1 MPRLD
6 KTLDEVRDLLAED
19 GIASELHGDGGFL
32 CRSVASLDQ
41 AGPDQLSFAKDE
53 RTLEATD
60 TRAGALV
67 VPARTSRLPAHQ
79 LVVDDPFLAFVVVLR
94 HIDLERRR
102 EAAGV
107 HPTAVVAASA
117 AIGADVSI
125 GAGVTVRDEAEI
137 GDRTVLHANS
147 YVGRRSR
154 IGPDCVLFPGV
165 VVMEEVEVGA
175 RVVVHGATVIGC
187 DGYGYL
193 QRGGRH
199 VKIPQVGT
207 VTIGDD
213 VEIGAQVTIDRAA
226 LDATVVGRGCKIGD
240 LVHIA
245 HNVTIG
251 EHTLVVP
258 TVRIAG
264 RATIGS
270 GVVLAGG
277 AGVAD
282 GVVVGD
288 GAVLGGTTVT
298 FRDVPAGAV
307 LYGNPARPKSHQL
320 RIEAV
325 LNRLPQMERDLRA
338 LLRRTA
344 SREGTDRADEE

>member
-1 MPRLD
+1 MSRLD
-6 KTLDEVRDLLAED
+6 KTLDEVRGLIEAA
-19 GIASELHGDGGFL
+19 GFSVELHGDGAFL
-32 CRSVASLDQ
+32 CRSVASLER

-53 RTLEATD
+53 RTLQSVD

-67 VPARTSRLPAHQ
+67 VPSATGRPAAHH
-79 LVVDDPFLAFVVVLR
+79 LVTPDPFAAFVAVLQ
-94 HIDLERRR
+94 HIDRERRA

-107 HPTAVVAASA
+107 HSTAVVAESASVA
-117 AIGADVSI
+117 ADVSI
-125 GAGVTVRDEAEI
+125 GAGVIVRDEAVI
-137 GDRTVLHANS
+137 GERTVLHPNS

-154 IGPDCVLFPGV
+154 IGSDCVLFPGV
-165 VVMEEVEVGA
+165 VVMEDITLGE
-175 RVVVHGATVIGC
+175 RVTVHGGTVIGC

-193 QRGGRH
+193 QREGRH

-207 VTIGDD
+207 VEIGND
-213 VEIGAQVTIDRAA
+213 VEIGSLVTIDRAA
-226 LDATVVGRGCKIGD
+226 LDATVIGRGCKIGD

-251 EHTLVVP
+251 EQTLVVP
-258 TVRIAG
+258 TARIAG

-270 GVVLAGG
+270 GVVLAGA

-288 GAVLGGTTVT
+288 GAVIGGSSVT
-298 FRDVPAGAV
+298 YRDVPAGAV
-307 LYGNPARPKSHQL
+307 LYGDPARPKTHQL

-325 LNRLPQMERDLRA
+325 LNRLPQLERDLRR
-338 LLRRTA
+338 LLRR
-344 SREGTDRADEE
+344 SVGRDEND

>member
-19 GIASELHGDGGFL
+19 GIASELHGDGRFL
-32 CRSVASLDQ
+32 CRSVASLEQ

-53 RTLEATD
+53 RTLRGTD

-67 VPARTSRLPAHQ
+67 VPAATGRLAAHQ
-79 LVVDDPFLAFVVVLR
+79 LAVDDPFAAFVVVLR
-94 HIDLERRR
+94 HIDRERRR
-102 EAAGV
+102 EAPGV
-107 HPTAVVAASA
+107 HPTATVAGSAS
-117 AIGADVSI
+117 IGAEVSI
-125 GAGVTVRDEAEI
+125 GAGVTVRDGAEI
-137 GDRTVLHANS
+137 GDRTVLHANA

-154 IGPDCVLFPGV
+154 IGPDCVLFPCV
-165 VVMEEVEVGA
+165 VVMEDVTVGA
-175 RVVVHGATVIGC
+175 RVTVHGAAVIGC

-207 VTIGDD
+207 VEIGDD
-213 VEIGAQVTIDRAA
+213 VEIGSQVTIDRAA
-226 LDATVVGRGCKIGD
+226 LDATVIGRGCKIGD

-258 TVRIAG
+258 SVRIAG

-288 GAVLGGTTVT
+288 GAVLSGTTVAY
-298 FRDVPAGAV
+298 RDVPAGAV
-307 LYGNPARPKSHQL
+307 LYGDPARPKTHQL

-338 LLRRTA
+338 LLRRME
-344 SREGTDRADEE
+344 RQGETD

>member
-19 GIASELHGDGGFL
+19 GVASELHGDGGFL
-32 CRSVASLDQ
+32 CRSVASLEQ

-60 TRAGALV
+60 TRAGGLV
-67 VPARTSRLPAHQ
+67 VPARTSRLAAHQ
-79 LVVDDPFLAFVVVLR
+79 LAVDDPFLAFVSVLR

-165 VVMEEVEVGA
+165 VVMEDVTVGA
-175 RVVVHGATVIGC
+175 RVTVHGATVIGC

-193 QRGGRH
+193 QRQGRH

-207 VTIGDD
+207 VEIGDD

-226 LDATVVGRGCKIGD
+226 LDATVIGRGCKIGD

-251 EHTLVVP
+251 EHSLVVP

-288 GAVLGGTTVT
+288 GAVLSGTTVAY
-298 FRDVPAGAV
+298 RDVPAGAV

-338 LLRRTA
+338 LLRRME
-344 SREGTDRADEE
+344 RQGETD

>member
-6 KTLDEVRDLLAED
+6 KTIDEVRGLLAEE
-19 GIASELHGDGGFL
+19 GIASEFQGDGAFL
-32 CRSVASLDQ
+32 CRSVGSLEA

-53 RTLEATD
+53 RTLHASN

-67 VPARTSRLPAHQ
+67 VPAETARLEAHQ
-79 LVVDDPFLAFVVVLR
+79 IVVSDPFAAFVVILR
-94 HIDLERRR
+94 HIDYERRR
-102 EAAGV
+102 ETTGV
-107 HPTAVVAASA
+107 HSSAVVAESAS
-117 AIGADVSI
+117 IGTDVSI
-125 GAGVTVRDEAEI
+125 GPGATVRGGASI

-154 IGPDCVLFPGV
+154 IGRDCVLFPGV
-165 VVMEEVEVGA
+165 VVMEGVTLGRSVT
-175 RVVVHGATVIGC
+175 VHAGTVIGC
-187 DGYGYL
+187 DGYGYI

-207 VTIGDD
+207 VEIGDD
-213 VEIGAQVTIDRAA
+213 VEIGSLVTIDRAA
-226 LDATVVGRGCKIGD
+226 LDATVIGRGCKIGD

-270 GVVLAGG
+270 GVVLAGA

-282 GVVVGD
+282 GIVVGD
-288 GAVLGGTTVT
+288 GAVLGGTTVAY
-298 FRDVPAGAV
+298 RDVPPGAV
-307 LYGNPARPKSHQL
+307 LYGDPARPKTHQL

-325 LNRLPQMERDLRA
+325 LNRLPQMERDLRR
-338 LLRRTA
+338 LLRQA
-344 SREGTDRADEE
+344 ADGDEND

>member
-1 MPRLD
+1 MPRLER
-6 KTLDEVRDLLAED
+6 TLDEVRGLLAEE
-19 GIASELHGDGGFL
+19 GIGSELHGDGAFL
-32 CRSVASLDQ
+32 CRSVASLEQ
-41 AGPDQLSFAKDE
+41 AGPDELSFAKDE
-53 RTLEATD
+53 RTLQAAN

-67 VPARTSRLPAHQ
+67 TPAATDRLNAHQ
-79 LVVDDPFLAFVVVLR
+79 IVAPDPFAAFVVILR
-94 HIDLERRR
+94 HIDRERRR
-102 EAAGV
+102 EATGI
-107 HPTAVVAASA
+107 HSTAVVAPTAS
-117 AIGADVSI
+117 IGADVSI
-125 GAGVTVRDEAEI
+125 GPGATVRADASI

-154 IGPDCVLFPGV
+154 IGSDCVLFPAV
-165 VVMEEVEVGA
+165 VLMEDVSVGD

-193 QRGGRH
+193 QRGGGH

-207 VTIGDD
+207 VEIGDD
-213 VEIGAQVTIDRAA
+213 VEIGSQVTIDRAT
-226 LDATVVGRGCKIGD
+226 LDATVIGRGCKIGD
-240 LVHIA
+240 LVHVA

-258 TVRIAG
+258 TARIAG

-270 GVVLAGG
+270 GVVLAGA

-282 GVVVGD
+282 GVVIGD
-288 GAVLGGTTVT
+288 GAVLGGNSVT
-298 FRDVPAGAV
+298 YRDVPAGAV
-307 LYGNPARPKSHQL
+307 RYGDPARPKTHQL

-338 LLRRTA
+338 LLRQSAGR
-344 SREGTDRADEE
+344 DRDD

>member
-1 MPRLD
+1 MSRLE
-6 KTLDEVRDLLAED
+6 KTLDEVRGLISDA
-19 GIASELHGDGGFL
+19 GFQCELHGDGGFL

-41 AGPDQLSFAKDE
+41 AGPHQLSFAKDE
-53 RTLEATD
+53 RTLRD
-60 TRAGALV
+60 TNTGAGALV
-67 VPARTSRLPAHQ
+67 VPAAAQELAAHQ
-79 LVVDDPFLAFVVVLR
+79 LVVDDPFAAFVVVLR
-94 HIDLERRR
+94 HIDRERRR
-102 EAAGV
+102 EAPGV
-107 HPTAVVAASA
+107 HPTAVVAGSAS
-117 AIGADVSI
+117 IGADVSI
-125 GAGVTVRDEAEI
+125 GAGVTVRDGAEI

-147 YVGRRSR
+147 YVGRRSQ
-154 IGPDCVLFPGV
+154 IGSDCVLFPGV
-165 VVMEEVEVGA
+165 VVMDEVTLGD
-175 RVVVHGATVIGC
+175 RVTVHGGTVIGC

-193 QRGGRH
+193 QREGRH

-207 VTIGDD
+207 VEIGND
-213 VEIGAQVTIDRAA
+213 VEIGSEVTIDRAA
-226 LDATVVGRGCKIGD
+226 LDATVIGRGCKIGD

-258 TVRIAG
+258 SVRIAG

-282 GVVVGD
+282 GVTIGD

-298 FRDVPAGAV
+298 YRDVPAGAV
-307 LYGNPARPKSHQL
+307 LYGNPARPKSQQL

-325 LNRLPQMERDLRA
+325 LKRLPQMERDLRK
-338 LLRRTA
+338 LLKQSADRD
-344 SREGTDRADEE
+344 ETD

>member
-1 MPRLD
+1 MPRLEM
-6 KTLDEVRDLLAED
+6 TLDEVRGLLAEE
-19 GIASELHGDGGFL
+19 GITSELHGDGTFR
-32 CRSVASLDQ
+32 CRSVASLEQ
-41 AGPDQLSFAKDE
+41 AGPDELSFAKDE
-53 RTLEATD
+53 RTLQAAN

-67 VPARTSRLPAHQ
+67 TPAATGRLEAHQ
-79 LVVDDPFLAFVVVLR
+79 IVVADPFAAFVVILR
-94 HIDLERRR
+94 HIDRERRR
-102 EAAGV
+102 EAPGI
-107 HPTAVVAASA
+107 HSTAVVAPTAS
-117 AIGADVSI
+117 IGADVSI
-125 GAGVTVRDEAEI
+125 GPGATVRADASI

-154 IGPDCVLFPGV
+154 IGSDCVLFPAV
-165 VVMEEVEVGA
+165 VVMEDVDVGD

-207 VTIGDD
+207 VEIGDD
-213 VEIGAQVTIDRAA
+213 VEIGSQVTIDRAT
-226 LDATVVGRGCKIGD
+226 LDATVIGRGCKIGD

-258 TVRIAG
+258 TARIAG
-264 RATIGS
+264 RARIGS
-270 GVVLAGG
+270 GVVLAGA

-282 GVVVGD
+282 GVVIGD
-288 GAVLGGTTVT
+288 GAVLGGSSVT
-298 FRDVPAGAV
+298 YRDVPAGAV
-307 LYGNPARPKSHQL
+307 FYGDPARPKTHQL

-325 LNRLPQMERDLRA
+325 LNRLPRMERDLRA
-338 LLRRTA
+338 LLRRLER
-344 SREGTDRADEE
+344 REGTD

>member
-1 MPRLD
+1 MSRLD
-6 KTLDEVRDLLAED
+6 KTLDEVRGLLAED

-41 AGPDQLSFAKDE
+41 AGPEQLSFAKDE
-53 RTLEATD
+53 RTLRATD

-67 VPARTSRLPAHQ
+67 VPAVTGRLAAQQ
-79 LVVDDPFLAFVVVLR
+79 LVVDDPFLAFVTVLR
-94 HIDLERRR
+94 HIDDERRR

-125 GAGVTVRDEAEI
+125 GAGVTVRGEAVV

-165 VVMEEVEVGA
+165 VVMEDVRLGD
-175 RVVVHGATVIGC
+175 RVTVHGATVIGC

-193 QRGGRH
+193 QRQGRH

-207 VTIGDD
+207 VEIGDD

-226 LDATVVGRGCKIGD
+226 LDATVIGRGCKIGD

-264 RATIGS
+264 RVTIGK

-282 GVVVGD
+282 GVVIGD
-288 GAVLGGTTVT
+288 GAVLGGTTVA

-338 LLRRTA
+338 LLRRME
-344 SREGTDRADEE
+344 RQGETD

>member
-1 MPRLD
+1 MSRLE
-6 KTLDEVRDLLAED
+6 KTLDEVRGLLAED

-41 AGPDQLSFAKDE
+41 AGPEQLSFAKDE
-53 RTLEATD
+53 KTLGATD
-60 TRAGALV
+60 TGAGALV
-67 VPARTSRLPAHQ
+67 VPAVTDRLAAHQ
-79 LVVDDPFLAFVVVLR
+79 LAVDDPFLAFVTVLR
-94 HIDLERRR
+94 HIDDERRR

-107 HPTAVVAASA
+107 HPTAVVAGSAS
-117 AIGADVSI
+117 IGADVSI
-125 GAGVTVRDEAEI
+125 GAGVTVRAGASI

-147 YVGRRSR
+147 YVGRHSR

-165 VVMEEVEVGA
+165 VVMEDVRLGD
-175 RVVVHGATVIGC
+175 RVTVHGATVIGC

-193 QRGGRH
+193 QRQGRH

-207 VTIGDD
+207 VEIGDD

-226 LDATVVGRGCKIGD
+226 LDATVIGRGCKIGD

-264 RATIGS
+264 RVTIGK

-282 GVVVGD
+282 GVVIGD
-288 GAVLGGTTVT
+288 GAVLGGTTVA
-298 FRDVPAGAV
+298 FRNVPAGAV

-344 SREGTDRADEE
+344 RQGETD

>member
-1 MPRLD
+1 MSRLE
-6 KTLDEVRDLLAED
+6 KTLDEVRGLLAAD
-19 GIASELHGDGGFL
+19 GIASELHGDGDFM

-53 RTLEATD
+53 RTLEATQ
-60 TRAGALV
+60 TGAGALV

-79 LVVDDPFLAFVVVLR
+79 IVAPDPFAAFVVVLR

-107 HPTAVVAASA
+107 HPTAVVARSA
-117 AIGADVSI
+117 AIGADVVI
-125 GAGVTVRDEAEI
+125 GPGVTVRDKAEI
-137 GDRTVLHANS
+137 GDRSVLHANS
-147 YVGRRSR
+147 CVGRRSR
-154 IGPDCVLFPGV
+154 IGPDCILFPGV
-165 VVMEEVEVGA
+165 VLMEDVTVGA
-175 RVVVHGATVIGC
+175 RVTVHGGTVIGC

-207 VTIGDD
+207 VEIGDD
-213 VEIGAQVTIDRAA
+213 VEIGSQVTIDRAA
-226 LDATVVGRGCKIGD
+226 LDATVIGRGCKIGD

-264 RATIGS
+264 RAKIGS

-282 GVVVGD
+282 GIVIGD
-288 GAVLGGTTVT
+288 GAVLGGTTVAY
-298 FRDVPAGAV
+298 RDVPEGAI
-307 LYGNPARPKSHQL
+307 LFGDPARPKTQQL
-320 RIEAV
+320 RIQAV
-325 LNRLPQMERDLRA
+325 LDRLPRMERDLRK
-338 LLRRTA
+338 LLRRAA
-344 SREGTDRADEE
+344 SRDDED

>member
-1 MPRLD
+1 MSRLE
-6 KTLDEVRDLLAED
+6 KTLDEVRALIAED

-53 RTLEATD
+53 RTLGATD

-67 VPARTSRLPAHQ
+67 VPAATGRLAAHQ
-79 LVVDDPFLAFVVVLR
+79 LAVDDPFAAFVVVLR
-94 HIDLERRR
+94 HIDRERRR
-102 EAAGV
+102 EAPGV
-107 HPTAVVAASA
+107 HPTAVVADSA
-117 AIGADVSI
+117 AIGAEVSI
-125 GAGVTVRDEAEI
+125 GAGVTVREEAVV

-154 IGPDCVLFPGV
+154 IGCDCVLFPSV
-165 VVMEEVEVGA
+165 VVMEDVAIGS
-175 RVVVHGATVIGC
+175 RVVVHGGTVIGC

-193 QRGGRH
+193 QRQGRH

-207 VTIGDD
+207 VEIGDD
-213 VEIGAQVTIDRAA
+213 VEIGSEVTIDRAA

-264 RATIGS
+264 RVTIGK

-282 GVVVGD
+282 GVVIGD
-288 GAVLGGTTVT
+288 GAVLSGTTVAY
-298 FRDVPAGAV
+298 RDVPAGAV

-338 LLRRTA
+338 LLRRME
-344 SREGTDRADEE
+344 RQGETD

>member
-19 GIASELHGDGGFL
+19 GVASELHGDGGFL
-32 CRSVASLDQ
+32 CRSVASLEQ

-53 RTLEATD
+53 RTLGATD
-60 TRAGALV
+60 TGAGALV
-67 VPARTSRLPAHQ
+67 VPAVTDRLAAHQ
-79 LVVDDPFLAFVVVLR
+79 LAVDDPFLAFVTVLR
-94 HIDLERRR
+94 HIDDERRR

-107 HPTAVVAASA
+107 HPTAVVAGSAS
-117 AIGADVSI
+117 IGADVSI
-125 GAGVTVRDEAEI
+125 GAGVTVRAGASI

-147 YVGRRSR
+147 YVGRHSR

-165 VVMEEVEVGA
+165 VVMEDVRLGD
-175 RVVVHGATVIGC
+175 RVTVHGATVIGC

-193 QRGGRH
+193 QRQGRH

-207 VTIGDD
+207 VEIGDD

-226 LDATVVGRGCKIGD
+226 LDATVIGRGCKIGD

-264 RATIGS
+264 RVTIGK

-282 GVVVGD
+282 GVVIGD
-288 GAVLGGTTVT
+288 GAVLGGTTVA

-344 SREGTDRADEE
+344 RQGETD